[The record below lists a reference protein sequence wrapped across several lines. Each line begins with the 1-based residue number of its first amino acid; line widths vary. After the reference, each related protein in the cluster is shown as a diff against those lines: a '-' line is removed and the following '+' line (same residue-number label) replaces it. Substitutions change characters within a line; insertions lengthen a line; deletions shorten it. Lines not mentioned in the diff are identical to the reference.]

1 MTSLQNSRVLHPEC
15 VCQTTEQTDHSVCLT
30 ERAENVCLLGSKVSN
45 EPNSPV
51 EYCLVTTLRGLL
63 YDFIADKVIVYTAR
77 KRRLSQT
84 RAHQQ
89 RLQRL
94 AGGHVI
100 LQ

>member
-1 MTSLQNSRVLHPEC
+1 MFVQSLANEQKVLARKKLP
-15 VCQTTEQTDHSVCLT
+15 
-30 ERAENVCLLGSKVSN
+30 
-45 EPNSPV
+45 
-51 EYCLVTTLRGLL
+51 
-63 YDFIADKVIVYTAR
+63 YDFIADKVIVYTAG